1 MRASRARRAHFQPD
15 VWVNLNMRK
24 SICDLS
30 QMHVEPFI
38 SAFVPPGRSDFPV
51 GIAEHRTKSMLYSY
65 GVTKFILR
73 RIDARLRDICP
84 HAQYVR
90 KIGNFDYAHG
100 TLLRGNDTISL
111 PDASR
116 NVIDHIKHERADVG
130 PKIERKITSIPRPTM
145 PHRLNRPISTHTTP
159 RVSPRGII
167 THGPSAA
174 F

>member
-30 QMHVEPFI
+30 QMRVEPFI

-65 GVTKFILR
+65 RVTKFILR
-73 RIDARLRDICP
+73 CIDASLRDICP

-90 KIGNFDYAHG
+90 KIGNFDHAHG
-100 TLLRGNDTISL
+100 TRLRGLNDKISCL
-111 PDASR
+111 MQA
-116 NVIDHIKHERADVG
+116 A
-130 PKIERKITSIPRPTM
+130 M
-145 PHRLNRPISTHTTP
+145 PST
-159 RVSPRGII
+159 R
-167 THGPSAA
+167 
-174 F
+174 